1 NVGQSLLIAGGGD
14 AGVPTQQPLTPGT
27 AWRVATGGRVPAGAD
42 TVIRQED
49 TDGGVR
55 LDNGAWQVTIRD
67 ARDSLRNVRPV
78 GGDVQQDQVVIA
90 EGTAVTPGVL
100 GVLAALGEASP
111 MVYRRPRI
119 AILASGDEVSPLDD
133 IERIA
138 SGDRIADVNSPMLT
152 ALVRQAGGMPVPL
165 GLVEDRVEAMTEA
178 IGATDADA
186 IVSVGAI
193 SVGRRD
199 HVVAAMDALGA

>member
-1 NVGQSLLIAGGGD
+1 MTAVSPTGALEAVLDVARLQPSIRIALASSLDHIIAQDVIAPWPLPQWTAASMDGYAVRAGDIDVGKSLPIAGGGD
-14 AGVPTQQPLTPGT
+14 AGDPVPPPLTPGT

-119 AILASGDEVSPLDD
+119 AILASGDEV
-133 IERIA
+133 
-138 SGDRIADVNSPMLT
+138 
-152 ALVRQAGGMPVPL
+152 
-165 GLVEDRVEAMTEA
+165 
-178 IGATDADA
+178 
-186 IVSVGAI
+186 
-193 SVGRRD
+193 
-199 HVVAAMDALGA
+199 